1 MPKSIFDDLINS
13 VIDCFNRAF
22 DFETR
27 STRKEFW
34 FFKLFQILAM
44 LSLFFFENLGINGL
58 IFLFSIIIIIPDL
71 SISVRRLH
79 DVSKSGF
86 WLIPNIIFSVIFT
99 MNPAF
104 ILSLMENQLNR
115 FILLTYSLYLLY
127 LFCKNSTEGINNFGS
142 PR

>member
-1 MPKSIFDDLINS
+1 MPINIFDDLINS
-13 VIDCFNRAF
+13 IIDCFNRAF

-34 FFKLFQILAM
+34 YFKLFQILVM

-58 IFLFSIIIIIPDL
+58 VFLFSIIIIIPDL

-127 LFCKNSTEGINNFGS
+127 LFCKKSSEGINDFGS
-142 PR
+142 PK

>member
-1 MPKSIFDDLINS
+1 MTVNIFDDLINS

-86 WLIPNIIFSVIFT
+86 WLIHIIIFSVIFT